1 MKWHV
6 VYGTLSDLF
15 NQVFIEKGEMGKKTR
30 QQSKIQSRSSIY
42 LDISF
47 ITGYAEHNDVESWSK
62 TVSFGHVSKGV
73 W

>member
-1 MKWHV
+1 
-6 VYGTLSDLF
+6 
-15 NQVFIEKGEMGKKTR
+15 MGKKTR

-73 W
+73 WRSYKINANTSNLI